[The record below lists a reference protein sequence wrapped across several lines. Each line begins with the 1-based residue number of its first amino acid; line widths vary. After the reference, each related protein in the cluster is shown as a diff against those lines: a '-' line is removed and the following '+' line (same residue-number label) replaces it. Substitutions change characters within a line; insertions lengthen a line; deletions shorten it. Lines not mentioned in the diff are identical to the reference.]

1 MTIAKSAPTPKSSKC
16 PHCTGLLRQVRDGDE
31 TYVQCLNCG
40 RIITEDDFR
49 IDPTPTDDPD
59 PPAADP
65 DPIDVPPPYPQTSDD
80 LQELTAIRWP
90 DAITCPHCLS
100 RRVQQIIGAV
110 DQSIMCD
117 ACDRVFDVRTKT
129 PMADTNIPDAVWVA
143 CLQSLTPGPHTFDVP
158 TIAARLQPHHRSHAQ
173 EAHDIVIATSP
184 TPDVAPTTRHF
195 LQFRPP
201 APPPPRPEPRS
212 PIPPDRQPGE
222 ETQMLSPTTLTND
235 APDPDRI
242 HPPAETDAPP
252 AETDAPPPDPE
263 PEPPPP
269 DRAEAAA
276 TEEDERRA
284 AQILTD
290 LRWPHRIICPKCNST
305 DTSTNW
311 NLRIPNYCRE
321 CTSKFSFRTNSLTHK
336 SSTTP
341 SQWLQILEMF
351 ANQPP
356 QPKYLRELGN
366 SSAVASNI
374 SRRIKTAINL
384 WNQRHGQ
391 KRRTLSPSEILS
403 VNYLW
408 DHGQEPEYRPPEANP
423 TSQEPEEPA
432 APPAPEQ
439 PAPAPT
445 EPVNVAE
452 DDPAAVATDPD
463 PHPDPETNSAPAADK
478 DPDVENDPDPEP
490 TIQQVLD
497 LLTQLDQRIASLER
511 PAIQARQTTHSCP
524 VCGFDK
530 TNRTDRHN
538 FNACPICGCVFPNT
552 FTVQTIEIQKPAP
565 ASPQT
570 NPVPLI
576 NINIH
581 QG

>member
-1 MTIAKSAPTPKSSKC
+1 
-16 PHCTGLLRQVRDGDE
+16 
-31 TYVQCLNCG
+31 
-40 RIITEDDFR
+40 
-49 IDPTPTDDPD
+49 
-59 PPAADP
+59 
-65 DPIDVPPPYPQTSDD
+65 
-80 LQELTAIRWP
+80 
-90 DAITCPHCLS
+90 
-100 RRVQQIIGAV
+100 
-110 DQSIMCD
+110 
-117 ACDRVFDVRTKT
+117 
-129 PMADTNIPDAVWVA
+129 
-143 CLQSLTPGPHTFDVP
+143 
-158 TIAARLQPHHRSHAQ
+158 
-173 EAHDIVIATSP
+173 
-184 TPDVAPTTRHF
+184 
-195 LQFRPP
+195 
-201 APPPPRPEPRS
+201 
-212 PIPPDRQPGE
+212 
-222 ETQMLSPTTLTND
+222 
-235 APDPDRI
+235 
-242 HPPAETDAPP
+242 
-252 AETDAPPPDPE
+252 
-263 PEPPPP
+263 
-269 DRAEAAA
+269 
-276 TEEDERRA
+276 
-284 AQILTD
+284 
-290 LRWPHRIICPKCNST
+290 
-305 DTSTNW
+305 
-311 NLRIPNYCRE
+311 
-321 CTSKFSFRTNSLTHK
+321 
-336 SSTTP
+336 
-341 SQWLQILEMF
+341 MF

-445 EPVNVAE
+445 EPVNVEE

>member
-65 DPIDVPPPYPQTSDD
+65 DPIDIPPPYPQTSDD

-143 CLQSLTPGPHTFDVP
+143 CLQSLTPGTHTFDVP

-263 PEPPPP
+263 HEPPYP

-290 LRWPHRIICPKCNST
+290 LRWPHRITCPKCNST

-408 DHGQEPEYRPPEANP
+408 DHGQE
-423 TSQEPEEPA
+423 
-432 APPAPEQ
+432 
-439 PAPAPT
+439 
-445 EPVNVAE
+445 
-452 DDPAAVATDPD
+452 
-463 PHPDPETNSAPAADK
+463 
-478 DPDVENDPDPEP
+478 
-490 TIQQVLD
+490 
-497 LLTQLDQRIASLER
+497 RIAS
-511 PAIQARQTTHSCP
+511 P
-524 VCGFDK
+524 K
-530 TNRTDRHN
+530 TLPNEG
-538 FNACPICGCVFPNT
+538 GCL
-552 FTVQTIEIQKPAP
+552 K
-565 ASPQT
+565 
-570 NPVPLI
+570 
-576 NINIH
+576 
-581 QG
+581 